1 MNGKRTLFTRR
12 SAGMLGFKG
21 EGMPADRK
29 KPWFAV
35 KRFGYGVGLP
45 IAWEGW
51 LTLLAYGSA
60 MILAGILLP
69 KFAFVVLA
77 ILLSAA
83 AVYIAYTRSDGEWRY
98 RNGE

>member
-1 MNGKRTLFTRR
+1 MTVRR
-12 SAGMLGFKG
+12 G
-21 EGMPADRK
+21 

-51 LTLLAYGSA
+51 L
-60 MILAGILLP
+60 
-69 KFAFVVLA
+69 
-77 ILLSAA
+77 LLSVFVAAMTLSGLLLSPLVFALAVIPMTA
-83 AVYIAYTRSDGEWRY
+83 AVIYFAYARSDGDWRY